1 MRRLWVVLA
10 GVLVLALVNHAIWSK
25 EQHLANGRVMYLQLA
40 PVDPRSLM
48 QGDYMALN
56 YAIVADIHAAMPK
69 EAGGTAWGN
78 DIDDSGLQFGQGAA
92 VVTLDEQSVAR
103 FVRLHSE
110 DETTLATNEY
120 LLRFR
125 VRGGQIKFATN
136 AYFFEEG
143 TADIYA
149 NAAYGLF
156 RVSEDGEPL
165 LTHMCDAE
173 LDILGSE
180 SL

>member
-1 MRRLWVVLA
+1 MRKLWVMVA
-10 GVLVLALVNHAIWSK
+10 GLLVLGLVNYSIWSK
-25 EQHLANGRVMYLQLA
+25 EQQLATGRVMYLQLA

-56 YAIVADIHAAMPK
+56 YAIVSDIHAAMPK
-69 EAGGTAWGN
+69 QPDSAQWGGAV
-78 DIDDSGLQFGQGAA
+78 DASGLQFGQGAA
-92 VVTLDEQSVAR
+92 VVTLDERSVAQ
-103 FVRLHSE
+103 FVRLHE
-110 DETTLATNEY
+110 DGAAPLAAGEY

-125 VRGGQIKFATN
+125 VREGQIKFATN

-149 NAAYGLF
+149 SAAYGLF

-173 LDILGSE
+173 LNVLGADS
-180 SL
+180 S